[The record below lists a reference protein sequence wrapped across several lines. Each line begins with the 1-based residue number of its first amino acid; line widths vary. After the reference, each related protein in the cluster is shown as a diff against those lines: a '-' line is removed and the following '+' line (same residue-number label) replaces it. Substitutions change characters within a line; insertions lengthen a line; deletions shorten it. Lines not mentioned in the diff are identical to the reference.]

1 MIIQFHKLTSFQYF
15 NQYMSEYMMC
25 SGDLQS
31 AFALF
36 WFLWLN
42 GYCNG
47 VDMHSTNRDQKRGF
61 IIINM
66 TFDE

>member
-1 MIIQFHKLTSFQYF
+1 
-15 NQYMSEYMMC
+15 
-25 SGDLQS
+25 LQS

-36 WFLWLN
+36 WFLWFN

-47 VDMHSTNRDQKRGF
+47 VDMHSTNKDKKRRF